1 MVILLQINKITFER
15 SKNLEKILVSQNL
28 AKILTENCSF
38 FFFKKKKE
46 AFFMVF
52 LKLLWRK

>member
-28 AKILTENCSF
+28 AKILAENCSF
-38 FFFKKKKE
+38 FIKKKN